1 MVKHDYQSC
10 AVCHV
15 DPSGAGQLTPYGR
28 AQSDVLLRWKTEK
41 PVEKESQEPSPTT
54 RFLWFLDLPE
64 FLNLS
69 GNFRSGLYIPI
80 GGAIR
85 PLFMAADLYGTV
97 KVSRFVAHVSTG
109 LGLRQVGP
117 AAILPQCGGDRQCNA
132 QWIAREF
139 WAGATFADEAVMVRA
154 GRMFL
159 PFGLRNN
166 EHFMWVRDATNT
178 DTNLDQQ
185 FGVSASYNGEKLR
198 GEIMGLLGNYQL
210 GPDAY
215 RERGYSAFAEY
226 AFAPKLY
233 MGLSSMVTA
242 ARADPILQL
251 PITRHAHGLTARWSP
266 FDALAI
272 LAELDALVWQQPT
285 QIDRVGFAGLVQ
297 GDYEIMQGL
306 HAIVSLEG
314 QHLGQG
320 ERGPSVGGWAAVA
333 WYVLPHVEVRLDTIL
348 RRFSRPANEMASTNL
363 TLLAQVHFFL

>member
-1 MVKHDYQSC
+1 
-10 AVCHV
+10 
-15 DPSGAGQLTPYGR
+15 
-28 AQSDVLLRWKTEK
+28 
-41 PVEKESQEPSPTT
+41 
-54 RFLWFLDLPE
+54 
-64 FLNLS
+64 
-69 GNFRSGLYIPI
+69 
-80 GGAIR
+80 
-85 PLFMAADLYGTV
+85 
-97 KVSRFVAHVSTG
+97 
-109 LGLRQVGP
+109 
-117 AAILPQCGGDRQCNA
+117 
-132 QWIAREF
+132 
-139 WAGATFADEAVMVRA
+139 
-154 GRMFL
+154 MFL